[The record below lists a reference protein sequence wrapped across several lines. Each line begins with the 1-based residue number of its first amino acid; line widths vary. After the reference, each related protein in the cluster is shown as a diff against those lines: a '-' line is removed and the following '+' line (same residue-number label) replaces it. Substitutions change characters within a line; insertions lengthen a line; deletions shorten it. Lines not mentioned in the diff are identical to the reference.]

1 VPVTDALVELWQADA
16 AGARSTE
23 PAAGQAPPSFSGFG
37 RLATNDDGWCTFETI
52 RPGAESGAGG
62 VDQAAHFTVCLFM
75 RGLLRHLYTR
85 IYFAGDPALETDPL
99 LGIVPEARRRTLLAH
114 PGADGATWEFTV
126 RLQGDGETAFFDL

>member
-1 VPVTDALVELWQADA
+1 
-16 AGARSTE
+16 
-23 PAAGQAPPSFSGFG
+23 
-37 RLATNDDGWCTFETI
+37 
-52 RPGAESGAGG
+52 
-62 VDQAAHFTVCLFM
+62 M

-85 IYFAGDPALETDPL
+85 IYFAGDPALEIDPL